1 MSQYNPAVGP
11 AVGPAAGSTE
21 TVAFPLPKPARKLRG
36 LPLVAVWGGLIA
48 APWVILYQAS
58 KLVF

>member
-1 MSQYNPAVGP
+1 MSQYTPAV
-11 AVGPAAGSTE
+11 GSTE
-21 TVAFPLPKPARKLRG
+21 TVAFPLPLPKPARKLRG

-48 APWVILYQAS
+48 APWVILYQAA